1 MTCPSHIFQWSLF
14 STHQDQY
21 FTQSRAI
28 NHDTGIPVEIL
39 VESSSGSRWNLVGIQ
54 KKDFNCW
61 ESRWDPDGIQAGSRW
76 NFHRIQVKISPLLV

>member
-28 NHDTGIPVEIL
+28 NHESGILVEIL
-39 VESSSGSRWNLVGIQ
+39 VESSSGSRWDLVGIQ
-54 KKDFNCW
+54 EKISIVGSPDGILM
-61 ESRWDPDGIQAGSRW
+61 ESRQDPDGISIESR
-76 NFHRIQVKISPLLV
+76 